1 MSFNIKDS
9 ELFTASG
16 CLTMEA
22 MDRLLSSRLTES
34 QKAKIK
40 SHLDQCLLCSDAM
53 EGLQLVMDKE
63 KLNAIIAEINENLR
77 KNLLLRKS
85 VEQPVIRALFSRW
98 TYIAAAASVLLLI
111 AVFTYLNF
119 NKPFEK
125 TAISVVEPEM
135 VKDQFSD
142 EKPIKD
148 AEKALHK
155 NEQVQSKEPEQHS
168 AKQAIIENEN
178 LQKSNYGSDEKTDKN
193 MPAVEE
199 LKTRDTFL
207 TETLAGKEISSD
219 LVRQE
224 KSSIKT
230 LDIASTQPIE
240 YYLGAVIIESENLR
254 ETVIT
259 NDSISNPSE
268 TLAMSEFNSEQK
280 NTQESLNKT
289 KDKSIRPK
297 KKDKSVSAV
306 SDSENKTLNQQP
318 AEMLETNDEA
328 LIKKADKMPEFPGG
342 TQGLIL
348 YLQEHLHYPSSDK
361 LRGIQGNLYIS
372 FIIEENGK
380 ISSVEILKGLG
391 GECDS
396 EAVKAVSSM
405 PDWQPGIVDGK
416 PVRVRFTLPITFQLN
431 K

>member
-1 MSFNIKDS
+1 
-9 ELFTASG
+9 
-16 CLTMEA
+16 
-22 MDRLLSSRLTES
+22 
-34 QKAKIK
+34 
-40 SHLDQCLLCSDAM
+40 
-53 EGLQLVMDKE
+53 
-63 KLNAIIAEINENLR
+63 
-77 KNLLLRKS
+77 
-85 VEQPVIRALFSRW
+85 
-98 TYIAAAASVLLLI
+98 
-111 AVFTYLNF
+111 
-119 NKPFEK
+119 
-125 TAISVVEPEM
+125 
-135 VKDQFSD
+135 
-142 EKPIKD
+142 
-148 AEKALHK
+148 
-155 NEQVQSKEPEQHS
+155 
-168 AKQAIIENEN
+168 
-178 LQKSNYGSDEKTDKN
+178 
-193 MPAVEE
+193 
-199 LKTRDTFL
+199 
-207 TETLAGKEISSD
+207 LAGKEISSD

-318 AEMLETNDEA
+318 AEMLETNNEA